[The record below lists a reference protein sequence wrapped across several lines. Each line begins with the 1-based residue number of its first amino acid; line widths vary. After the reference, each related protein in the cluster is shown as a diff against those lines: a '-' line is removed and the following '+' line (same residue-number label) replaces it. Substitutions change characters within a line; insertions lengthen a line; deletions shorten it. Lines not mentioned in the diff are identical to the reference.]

1 MSCAT
6 LCQSCIPQSLCS
18 AVNSLLFV
26 GTGASSL
33 GLLGPFLRVAILFT
47 TACRVV
53 EGKVGRGRI
62 RMLVR
67 KRISFQG
74 LDGLQACDV
83 R

>member
-1 MSCAT
+1 MS
-6 LCQSCIPQSLCS
+6 CS
-18 AVNSLLFV
+18 AVNILLSV

-33 GLLGPFLRVAILFT
+33 GLFGPFLRVAILFT

-53 EGKVGRGRI
+53 EGKVGVRIIRG
-62 RMLVR
+62 LVR
-67 KRISFQG
+67 KRIGFQG